1 MTKKERLEAII
12 SGNLSE
18 EVIEECK
25 KELEKLCA
33 ADEKRKSKL
42 TERQQENAEV
52 EKEILEFVSGTE
64 GVTVE
69 EIGKALPYE
78 FARQRYTGICTKLV
92 KEGKLKVEDR
102 KFKNKGMRKVYF
114 VQTFFILWI
123 SWIFRI
129 FTSWIF

>member
-18 EVIEECK
+18 EVIAECK
-25 KELEKLCA
+25 RELEKLCA

-52 EKEILEFVSGTE
+52 EKEIIEFVSGTE

-114 VQTFFILWI
+114 V
-123 SWIFRI
+123 
-129 FTSWIF
+129 